1 MNITNKIKKASAVR
15 DKEAYMRAANNRFGF
30 KVEGKGTF
38 IWTSEEAENLSS
50 AWKPIGTY
58 SNRCVRLEVKSYELK
73 VVGENHFWVVTEL
86 DGTVL
91 IIDEIEFTKSYYYGK
106 RSKKAKATDFLP
118 PHKCFGYWT
127 DFCDKVKAI
136 EEKDLAEMEAEGFTD
151 SFYRWLIDRNA
162 LLDATF
168 NKGERYEKN
177 K

>member
-15 DKEAYMRAANNRFGF
+15 DKEAYMQAVNNRFGF
-30 KVEGKGTF
+30 KVSGKGTF
-38 IWTSEEAENLSS
+38 IFTSEEAENISS
-50 AWKPIGTY
+50 VWKPTGTY

-106 RSKKAKATDFLP
+106 RSKKAKATDFIP

-136 EEKDLAEMEAEGFTD
+136 EEKDLAEMEAEGYTD
-151 SFYRWLIDRNA
+151 SYYRWLLDRNK
-162 LLDATF
+162 LLEETF
-168 NKGERYEKN
+168 N
-177 K
+177 

>member
-15 DKEAYMRAANNRFGF
+15 DKEAYMQAVNNRFGF
-30 KVEGKGTF
+30 KVSGKGTF
-38 IWTSEEAENLSS
+38 IFTSEEAENISS
-50 AWKPIGTY
+50 VWKPTGTY

-106 RSKKAKATDFLP
+106 RRKKAKATDFIP

-136 EEKDLAEMEAEGFTD
+136 EEKDLAEMEAEGYTD
-151 SFYRWLIDRNA
+151 SYYSWLLDRNT
-162 LLDATF
+162 LLEETF
-168 NKGERYEKN
+168 N
-177 K
+177 

>member
-15 DKEAYMRAANNRFGF
+15 DKEAYMQDANNRFGF

-50 AWKPIGTY
+50 AWKPTGTY

-91 IIDEIEFTKSYYYGK
+91 IIDEIEYTKSYYYGK
-106 RSKKAKATDFLP
+106 RSKKAKATDFIP
-118 PHKCFGYWT
+118 PHKCFDYWT

-136 EEKDLAEMEAEGFTD
+136 EEKDLAEMEAEGD
-151 SFYRWLIDRNA
+151 IGRLYKWYIDRNI
-162 LLDATF
+162 LLEETF
-168 NKGERYEKN
+168 N
-177 K
+177 

>member
-91 IIDEIEFTKSYYYGK
+91 IIDEIEYTKSYYYGK

-136 EEKDLAEMEAEGFTD
+136 EEKDLAEMEAEGDTGRL
-151 SFYRWLIDRNA
+151 YKWYIDRNI
-162 LLDATF
+162 LLEETF
-168 NKGERYEKN
+168 N
-177 K
+177 

>member
-15 DKEAYMRAANNRFGF
+15 DKEAYMQAVNNRFGF
-30 KVEGKGTF
+30 KVSGKGTF
-38 IWTSEEAENLSS
+38 IFTSEEAENISS
-50 AWKPIGTY
+50 AWKPTGTY

-106 RSKKAKATDFLP
+106 RSKKAKATDFIP

-136 EEKDLAEMEAEGFTD
+136 EEKDLAEMKAEGDTG
-151 SFYRWLIDRNA
+151 SLYRWYINRNI
-162 LLDATF
+162 LLEETF
-168 NKGERYEKN
+168 N
-177 K
+177 

>member
-15 DKEAYMRAANNRFGF
+15 DKEAYMQAANNRFGF
-30 KVEGKGTF
+30 KVSGKGTF
-38 IWTSEEAENLSS
+38 IFTSEEAENISS
-50 AWKPIGTY
+50 AWKPTGTY

-91 IIDEIEFTKSYYYGK
+91 IIDEIEFTKSYYFGK
-106 RSKKAKATDFLP
+106 RSKKAKATDFIP

-136 EEKDLAEMEAEGFTD
+136 EEKDLAEMEAEGDTGRL
-151 SFYRWLIDRNA
+151 YKWYIDRNI
-162 LLDATF
+162 LLEETF
-168 NKGERYEKN
+168 N
-177 K
+177 

>member
-15 DKEAYMRAANNRFGF
+15 DKEAYMQAANNRFGF
-30 KVEGKGTF
+30 KVSGKGTF
-38 IWTSEEAENLSS
+38 IFTSEEAENISS
-50 AWKPIGTY
+50 AWKPTGTY

-106 RSKKAKATDFLP
+106 RSKKAKATDFIP

-136 EEKDLAEMEAEGFTD
+136 EEKDLAEMEAEGDTD
-151 SFYRWLIDRNA
+151 SYYRWLLDRNT
-162 LLDATF
+162 LLEETF
-168 NKGERYEKN
+168 N
-177 K
+177 

>member
-15 DKEAYMRAANNRFGF
+15 DKEAYMQAVNNRFGF
-30 KVEGKGTF
+30 KVSGKGTF
-38 IWTSEEAENLSS
+38 IFTSEEAENISS
-50 AWKPIGTY
+50 AWKPTGTY

-136 EEKDLAEMEAEGFTD
+136 EEKDLAEMEAEGDTGRL
-151 SFYRWLIDRNA
+151 YKWYIDRNI
-162 LLDATF
+162 LLEEIF
-168 NKGERYEKN
+168 N
-177 K
+177 

>member
-15 DKEAYMRAANNRFGF
+15 DKEAYMQAANNRFGF
-30 KVEGKGTF
+30 KVEGKRTF

-50 AWKPIGTY
+50 AWKPTGTY

-91 IIDEIEFTKSYYYGK
+91 IIDEIEYTKSYYYGK
-106 RSKKAKATDFLP
+106 RSKKAKATDFIP
-118 PHKCFGYWT
+118 PHKCFDYWT

-136 EEKDLAEMEAEGFTD
+136 EEKDLAEMEAEGDTD
-151 SFYRWLIDRNA
+151 SYYRWLLDRNT
-162 LLDATF
+162 LLEEIF
-168 NKGERYEKN
+168 N
-177 K
+177 

>member
-15 DKEAYMRAANNRFGF
+15 DKEAYMQAANNRFGF

-50 AWKPIGTY
+50 AWKPTGTY

-91 IIDEIEFTKSYYYGK
+91 IIDEIEYTKSYYYGK
-106 RSKKAKATDFLP
+106 RSKKAKATDFIP
-118 PHKCFGYWT
+118 PHKCFDYWT

-136 EEKDLAEMEAEGFTD
+136 EEKDLAEMEAEGDTGRL
-151 SFYRWLIDRNA
+151 YKWYIDRNI
-162 LLDATF
+162 LLEETF
-168 NKGERYEKN
+168 N
-177 K
+177 

>member
-136 EEKDLAEMEAEGFTD
+136 EEKDLAEMEAEGDTGRL
-151 SFYRWLIDRNA
+151 YKWYIDRNI
-162 LLDATF
+162 LLEETF
-168 NKGERYEKN
+168 N
-177 K
+177 

>member
-15 DKEAYMRAANNRFGF
+15 DKKDYIQAANNRFGF

-38 IWTSEEAENLSS
+38 IFTSEEAENISS
-50 AWKPIGTY
+50 AWKPTGTY

-91 IIDEIEFTKSYYYGK
+91 IIDEIEYTKSYYYGK
-106 RSKKAKATDFLP
+106 RSKKAKATDFIP

-136 EEKDLAEMEAEGFTD
+136 EEKDLAEMKAEGDTG
-151 SFYRWLIDRNA
+151 SLYRWYINRNI
-162 LLDATF
+162 LLEETF
-168 NKGERYEKN
+168 N
-177 K
+177 